1 MSPVRVVIALLA
13 WAAAWPSL
21 AQPDCASC
29 HQQQVRKIA
38 ASVHAAAGCLKCHP
52 GHDRQ
57 PHRAA
62 AKPAHGGCHARVAG
76 EHAASVHGQA
86 LKRGNEAAPAC
97 AVCHGDVHETV
108 SARTAD
114 FRKALPDTCGMC
126 HSGVAAQFK
135 ASVHGQAVGRG
146 ILGAAVCTDCH
157 GEHSIQAPANSASSV
172 HKSHVR
178 ETCAQCHD
186 NVRLSRKFGLPS
198 DRVVSFD
205 SSFHGLAAKAGSQT
219 VANCASCHGVH
230 NILAS
235 SDAKSTTN
243 AKNLPATCGRCHQGA
258 GRRFALGP
266 VHLWPGRTEPAS
278 VALVRRIYMV
288 LIPVLIGL
296 MLLHNL
302 GDWLR
307 KSWRARLA
315 AKGGLRIYL
324 PRPGSFRMYRFERLL
339 HALLAVS
346 FILLGLTGF
355 QLKYPET
362 WWSQPVAAL
371 ERTWAARGLVHRGAA
386 VVFLIAGLMHA
397 VSLAASPRLRR
408 HWKNLWPRYTDVG
421 EAWKSL
427 LYRLGLRAAK
437 PRLAPYS
444 FIEKA
449 EYWAVVWGG
458 VVMTASGVLLWA
470 DNLTLRWFP
479 KEVLDLATSL
489 HFYEAVLAS
498 LAIVAWHF
506 YVVIFD
512 PEVYP
517 IDTSWLTG
525 YSVRRHEEGEARG
538 AGAGR

>member
-1 MSPVRVVIALLA
+1 MSPVRILLVAALA
-13 WAAAWPSL
+13 WAATPPSP
-21 AQPDCASC
+21 AQSDCAPC
-29 HQQQVRKIA
+29 HEQQVKKLST
-38 ASVHAAAGCLKCHP
+38 SVHAAAGCLKCHP

-57 PHRAA
+57 PHPAA
-62 AKPAHGGCHARVAG
+62 AKPACSGCHAHIAS

-86 LKRGNEAAPAC
+86 IKRGNEAAPAC
-97 AVCHGDVHETV
+97 AICHGDVHETL

-114 FRKALPDTCGMC
+114 FRKAQPDTCGMC
-126 HSGVAAQFK
+126 HSDVAAQFK
-135 ASVHGQAVGRG
+135 ASVHGQAIAGG
-146 ILGAAVCTDCH
+146 IMGAAVCTDCH
-157 GEHSIQAPANSASSV
+157 GEHSIQAPKSTASSV

-178 ETCAQCHD
+178 ETCAQCHA

-235 SDAKSTTN
+235 SDTASTTH
-243 AKNLPATCGRCHQGA
+243 AKNLPATCGRCHPGA
-258 GRRFALGP
+258 GQRFALGP

-278 VALVRRIYMV
+278 VAWVRRIYLV

-296 MLLHNL
+296 MLLHNF

-307 KSWRARLA
+307 KLWHARLSA
-315 AKGGLRIYL
+315 TRDLYRYA
-324 PRPGSFRMYRFERLL
+324 PQPVTFRMYRFERLL
-339 HALLAVS
+339 HAMLAIT

-355 QLKYPET
+355 QLKYPDE
-362 WWSQPVAAL
+362 WWSRPWAL
-371 ERTWAARGLVHRGAA
+371 RGLVHRGAA
-386 VVFLIAGLMHA
+386 VVFIIAGLMHV

-408 HWKNLWPRYTDVG
+408 HWKHLWPRYTDVS
-421 EAWKSL
+421 EALQSF
-427 LYRLGLRAAK
+427 LYSLGLRRAK
-437 PRLAPYS
+437 PPISPYS

-458 VVMTASGVLLWA
+458 VVMTATGLLLWA
-470 DNLTLRWFP
+470 DNLTLRWLP
-479 KEVLDLATSL
+479 KEALDFATSL
-489 HFYEAVLAS
+489 HFYEAVLAC
-498 LAIVAWHF
+498 LAIVIWHF
-506 YVVIFD
+506 YMVIFD

-517 IDTSWLTG
+517 IDTAWLTG
-525 YSVRRHEEGEARG
+525 YSVRKHHEDDARE